1 LQLKRE
7 GLTGEPH
14 TTLQANHLV
23 LTHELWQQCFQ
34 GIAIPI
40 TLQSHALSNHLD
52 MAVIVMVVVMVMVV
66 VVVMLVVVVVVVGQG
81 SGMMF
86 KPQHHS

>member
-1 LQLKRE
+1 
-7 GLTGEPH
+7 
-14 TTLQANHLV
+14 LV
-23 LTHELWQQCFQ
+23 LSHELWQQCFQ

-40 TLQSHALSNHLD
+40 TLQSHALSNHFD
-52 MAVIVMVVVMVMVV
+52 MAVIVMIMVMVV
-66 VVVMLVVVVVVVGQG
+66 VVVVVMVMVVGQG